1 MPASKTATLG
11 FGETT
16 VTIGRIGHG
25 LMNMS
30 IRDPS
35 DILPDETAFAAIK
48 AGIGALPE
56 GAQMH
61 LNTGEFY
68 GNGFGIA
75 NLELVARFFAKYPE
89 YAPRSFLSVKGGMLP
104 NSVKAD
110 GSPENLRRSA
120 TTTLAPGGKKMDL
133 FQMARVPTN
142 VSFEEAF
149 GTLVA
154 LKTEGYFTHIGMSEC
169 SAGTLR
175 KAHAIHPVS
184 VVEIEVS
191 AWSYED
197 ETKKVIAAAQE
208 LGIVLV
214 CPIRVSPHPV
224 PLGRGLLSGT
234 IKSLDDIPAGDYR
247 RKLTRFQEEAF
258 AHNAEIAEAFGAVA
272 VRKGVTASQLALAWV
287 LCLGPHMVPIHGT
300 SSATR
305 HLGNIAA
312 ADVELTGEDLAEIRK
327 VLEKGVKGSRIMDGV
342 PAEKLRLWA

>member
-1 MPASKTATLG
+1 MPSSKTATLG

-30 IRDPS
+30 TRDPS
-35 DILPDETAFAAIK
+35 DVLPDETAFAAIK
-48 AGIGALPE
+48 MGIDALPE

-68 GNGFGIA
+68 GNGFSIA

-110 GSPENLRRSA
+110 GSPENLRRSV
-120 TTTLAPGGKKMDL
+120 TTIAATLAPGGKKMDL

-142 VSFEEAF
+142 VPFDEAF
-149 GTLVA
+149 GTVVA
-154 LKTEGYFTHIGMSEC
+154 LKAEGYFTHIGMSEC
-169 SAGTLR
+169 SAATLR

-191 AWSYED
+191 AWSYEE

-208 LGIVLV
+208 LGIV
-214 CPIRVSPHPV
+214 IAAYS

-234 IKSLDDIPAGDYR
+234 IKSVDDIPAGDYR

-287 LCLGPHMVPIHGT
+287 LNLGPHMVPIPGT
-300 SSATR
+300 SSASR
-305 HLGNIAA
+305 HLENIAA
-312 ADVELTGEDLAEIRK
+312 ADVELTGEDLAEISK

>member
-1 MPASKTATLG
+1 MPSSKTATLG

-30 IRDPS
+30 TRDPS
-35 DILPDETAFAAIK
+35 DVLPDETAFAAIK
-48 AGIGALPE
+48 MGIDALPE

-68 GNGFGIA
+68 GNGFSIA

-110 GSPENLRRSA
+110 GSCPENLRRSV
-120 TTTLAPGGKKMDL
+120 TTIAATLAPGGKKMDL

-142 VSFEEAF
+142 VPFDEAF
-149 GTLVA
+149 GTVVA
-154 LKTEGYFTHIGMSEC
+154 LKAEATSRT
-169 SAGTLR
+169 SAYPPGLGR
-175 KAHAIHPVS
+175 R
-184 VVEIEVS
+184 IEVS
-191 AWSYED
+191 AWSYEE

-208 LGIVLV
+208 LGIV
-214 CPIRVSPHPV
+214 IAAYS

-234 IKSLDDIPAGDYR
+234 IKSVDDIPGTR
-247 RKLTRFQEEAF
+247 RLPRKLTRFQEEAF

-287 LCLGPHMVPIHGT
+287 LNLGPHMVPIPGT
-300 SSATR
+300 SCVGVAPPR
-305 HLGNIAA
+305 EHAA
-312 ADVELTGEDLAEIRK
+312 ADVELTGEDLAEISK